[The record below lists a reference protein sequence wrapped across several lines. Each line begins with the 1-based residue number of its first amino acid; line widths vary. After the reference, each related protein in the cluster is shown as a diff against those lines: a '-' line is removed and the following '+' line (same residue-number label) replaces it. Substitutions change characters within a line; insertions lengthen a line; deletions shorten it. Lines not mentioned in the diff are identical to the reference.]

1 MKLESQNQ
9 VRSSTINKPII
20 FAGESFPRPVFRWLE
35 DEKPREA
42 NRTEVAAG
50 KYSGGEVVTSIVE
63 FRAQPEHNGKVY
75 QCFAHNPTFFDKMQP
90 EELNVTI
97 RLEVLC
103 KYLTPMHSFFTLF
116 T

>member
-1 MKLESQNQ
+1 MFGLALLP
-9 VRSSTINKPII
+9 TAPII

-103 KYLTPMHSFFTLF
+103 KYFSPCILLTPFYLESYH
-116 T
+116 